1 MLLKIWKLVTIKEKF
16 TLWIANKECAKNIY
30 NAIHNSLHDA
40 KGNVRVSSSAIP
52 GDMTAQLSELKN
64 LLNAGLITARDYE
77 AKKKQI
83 LGL

>member
-1 MLLKIWKLVTIKEKF
+1 
-16 TLWIANKECAKNIY
+16 
-30 NAIHNSLHDA
+30 
-40 KGNVRVSSSAIP
+40 
-52 GDMTAQLSELKN
+52 MTAQLSMVMY